1 MYTTFF
7 SLLWVMMPLVVGF
20 MCKLPMTSRAYHW
33 SHSLITFCLCAIL
46 FITGGSL
53 ATMDDLGEE
62 VKNVFV
68 QGLCIL
74 SVTLFLNIVFLWLA
88 HARKRIQKTEHHLD
102 ADDKKGILIFSLKQV
117 VWLVIGF
124 AVGYFVPFWVKASA
138 TAVDILLWL
147 ILFTIGF
154 QLRSRGVSLWSAL
167 FNKGGIEITFFFL
180 LSCWVASWL
189 VSLVLPELTFLQ
201 SLAINSGFGWYSLS
215 SGLISNAYGPFW
227 GAVALINDLGRE
239 IISFVLIPPL
249 MRFSSAA
256 AIGITGSTSLDFTL
270 PVIKKTG
277 GIHVVPRAI
286 SFGFITTLLS
296 PLLMTVFTQLSK
308 LS

>member
-1 MYTTFF
+1 MYAISL

-20 MCKLPMTSRAYHW
+20 MCKLPMASRAYHW
-33 SHSLITFCLCAIL
+33 SHSLITFCLCSIL

-53 ATMDDLGEE
+53 ATMDDLGEGIE
-62 VKNVFV
+62 KVFV
-68 QGLCIL
+68 QGLFIL
-74 SVTLFLNIVFLWLA
+74 STTLFLNIVFLWLA
-88 HARKRIQKTEHHLD
+88 HARKRIQKKEHHLD
-102 ADDKKGILIFSLKQV
+102 AEDKKGILLFSLKQI
-117 VWLVIGF
+117 VWLVFGF
-124 AVGYFVPFWVKASA
+124 SAGYFAPFWVKASPI
-138 TAVDILLWL
+138 AVNILLWL
-147 ILFTIGF
+147 LLFTIGF
-154 QLRSRGVSLWSAL
+154 QLRSRGVSILSAL
-167 FNKGGIEITFFFL
+167 FNKAGLEITFFFL

-189 VSLVLPELTFLQ
+189 VSLVQPELTFLQ

-215 SGLISNAYGPFW
+215 SGLIRNAYGPFW
-227 GAVALINDLGRE
+227 GAVALVNDLGRE

-296 PLLMTVFTQLSK
+296 PLLMTIFTQLSK
-308 LS
+308 LG